1 MEMILTELVR
11 SLASQG
17 PAYTMLALSLVANA
31 YVTYLWMK
39 AKNECFDLSSTLNE
53 KRLTERS
60 ETIAVLHAGA
70 TANQKLAE
78 SIAVRTETLNNLIVV
93 VTTGTDRLERVL
105 ADILRRIEELRR
117 GGCAL

>member
-1 MEMILTELVR
+1 MESLAIELVK
-11 SLASQG
+11 SLAAQG
-17 PAYTMLALSLVANA
+17 SAYTLLAIVLIGLVV
-31 YVTYLWMK
+31 VTTLWVK

-70 TANQKLAE
+70 QANQKLAD

-93 VTTGTDRLERVL
+93 VTTGNDRLERIL
-105 ADILRRIEELRR
+105 ADGLKRLEERER
-117 GGCAL
+117 AHPA

>member
-1 MEMILTELVR
+1 MESIFLELVR
-11 SLASQG
+11 SLAAQG
-17 PAYTMLALSLVANA
+17 PAYTLLAISWVALAYITSL
-31 YVTYLWMK
+31 WIK

-70 TANQKLAE
+70 QANQKLAE

-93 VTTGTDRLERVL
+93 VTAGTERLERL
-105 ADILRRIEELRR
+105 LGDI
-117 GGCAL
+117 

>member
-1 MEMILTELVR
+1 METIFAELAR
-11 SLASQG
+11 SLAAQG
-17 PAYTMLALSLVANA
+17 TAYTLLVFMGGALAW
-31 YVTYLWMK
+31 VTNLWVK

-70 TANQKLAE
+70 QANQKLAE

-93 VTTGTDRLERVL
+93 VTTGTERLERL
-105 ADILRRIEELRR
+105 LSDIRRLIEELRR
-117 GGCAL
+117 GSSD